1 MAHVKQIE
9 PDIFIG
15 GQIQPT
21 GLAALAAAGIVALVN
36 NRPDHEE
43 PGQPT
48 GEALRAAAQAA
59 GIAYIAAPIAGGIP
73 PDALEALAK
82 AHAAGPVLAFC
93 KSGMRSAAAWAV
105 LRASEGADPNTL
117 IAAARAAGQEL
128 GGLRGLLV
136 QAGRGQLSEQI

>member
-1 MAHVKQIE
+1 VQQIE
-9 PDIFIG
+9 PGLYVG
-15 GQIQPT
+15 GQVRPQDMP
-21 GLAALAAAGIVALVN
+21 ALAATGIVTLIN
-36 NRPDHEE
+36 NRPDDEE

-48 GEALRAAAQAA
+48 AAALHSATRAA

-105 LRASEGADPNTL
+105 LRASEGADPDTL

>member
-1 MAHVKQIE
+1 MRQIE
-9 PDIFIG
+9 PGIWIA
-15 GQIQPT
+15 GQIRAEHMPD
-21 GLAALAAAGIVALVN
+21 LAAAGIATLVN

-43 PGQPT
+43 PGQPAAV
-48 GEALRAAAQAA
+48 ELRAAALAA
-59 GIAYIAAPIAGGIP
+59 GIAYVDAPIAGGIGP
-73 PDALEALAK
+73 EAIDALARAR
-82 AHAAGPVLAFC
+82 AAGPVLAFC

-105 LRASEGADPNTL
+105 LRASEGADPDTL